1 MLSIS
6 KNLQIKNCQKFL
18 ENNGYSFSKQM
29 DLSEKF
35 LIETKKNSYTCMPNL
50 NSKINNLN
58 YKTVE
63 ENKNTK

>member
-29 DLSEKF
+29 DLSAKF
-35 LIETKKNSYTCMPNL
+35 LIETKKKVTHACQTSNL
-50 NSKINNLN
+50 KLTI
-58 YKTVE
+58 
-63 ENKNTK
+63 